1 MLFELGLL
9 SVIVVTAYLGPMM
22 VRRLPPGNRTYAWL
36 LLGDLGLASYSFLAR
51 QDGGH
56 GSLPDLLG
64 AVAMG
69 GAVFLVVV
77 PPILRDLARRFVWS
91 DRLRL
96 ALLAID
102 ARELL
107 QPGLGAAQE
116 RELVEAILA
125 VREGRVAEAI
135 QFLRD
140 TRAAV
145 DSPVAK
151 RQIDERIVM
160 TYLYARQWGEAIDY
174 YETSIDPLPG
184 AVSPQLLVEMVRAY
198 CEARDLDKA
207 AGLVVRLEESP
218 LAEEPLL
225 AFVINRARMVFLA
238 FTGRTTAV
246 EAILGPTGPLAAMPK
261 GARAFWAGV
270 ARLNAGD
277 RAGARTSLAEA
288 ARHSGRDQRS
298 RELAEKTLGSI
309 DEPGVVGPHP
319 MATEVAE
326 LADRLTA
333 IATTAPADAPRTRA
347 APRLA
352 GVGLRAIPVT
362 AVIIV
367 LNIAVAIAVTWGIG
381 STGDPGTLVIAGA
394 NLKSAVA
401 AGEWWRLPTSMFLH
415 VGIFHLAL
423 NMYGLWVLG
432 RLVEQMIGSI
442 RFLAVYLTAGLAGSL
457 ASFAIGG
464 AGMSAGAS
472 GAIFGLLGAAM
483 AELFFHRRA
492 YPDRWRRSLFG
503 SLMFLTIAQVAIGF
517 YYTVIDQ
524 SAHLGGL
531 FVGGALTALL
541 SRASS
546 FATTRPVRAT
556 AAALAVVGVLSVGYG
571 AWGVATTSY
580 PETLARYDWE
590 LRDDGV
596 MSWEQPTGWHEAELS
611 PIVAVSGTVDDVLT
625 RYEAGH
631 MKMAR
636 DEGLDVIQPVDRS
649 LPVPAPWR
657 SHEVVF
663 TGASGLGG
671 ELRIR
676 WALFARQATPEVV
689 WIGWLSVPESLARD
703 TAPVLDRILSSV
715 EQTGPLPPES
725 QAPAPAE

>member
-22 VRRLPPGNRTYAWL
+22 VRRLPPGRRTYAWL

-51 QDGGH
+51 QDGDG
-56 GSLPDLLG
+56 GLGDLLG

-77 PPILRDLARRFVWS
+77 PPLLRDLARRFVWG

-107 QPGLGAAQE
+107 QPGMGAAQE

-145 DSPVAK
+145 DSPVAR

-160 TYLYARQWGEAIDY
+160 TYLYARQWGDAIDY
-174 YETSIDPLPG
+174 YESSIDLVPG
-184 AVSPQLLVEMVRAY
+184 PVSPQLLVEMVRAY
-198 CEARDLDKA
+198 CEARELDKA
-207 AGLVVRLEESP
+207 AGLVMKLEESP

-246 EAILGPTGPLAAMPK
+246 ETILGGPLAAMPR

-277 RAGARTSLAEA
+277 RAGARSSLAEA
-288 ARHSGRDQRS
+288 ARHSVRDQRS
-298 RELAEKTLGSI
+298 RELAEKTLGSL

-333 IATTAPADAPRTRA
+333 LATAAPAEAPQTRNP
-347 APRLA
+347 PRLA
-352 GVGLRAIPVT
+352 GVGLRAVPAT
-362 AVIIV
+362 AVIIA
-367 LNIAVAIAVTWGIG
+367 LNIAVAVAVSYGIG
-381 STGDPGTLVIAGA
+381 STGDPGTLVLAGA

-401 AGEWWRLPTSMFLH
+401 VGEWWRLPTSMFLH

-432 RLVEQMIGSI
+432 RLVEQMLGSV
-442 RFLAVYLTAGLAGSL
+442 RFLAVYLTAGLVGAV

-464 AGMSAGAS
+464 PGMSAGAS
-472 GAIFGLLGAAM
+472 GAVFGVLGASL
-483 AELFFHRRA
+483 AELAFHRRA
-492 YPDRWRRSLFG
+492 YPERWRRALFG
-503 SLMFLTIAQVAIGF
+503 NLVFLTLANVAIGF
-517 YYTVIDQ
+517 YYAAIDQ

-531 FVGGALTALL
+531 FVGAALAALL

-546 FATTRPVRAT
+546 FATSKAVRIT
-556 AAALAVVGVLSVGYG
+556 AAALAVLGVLAVGYG
-571 AWGVATTSY
+571 IWGAATTSY
-580 PETLARYDWE
+580 PETLARYEWVQME
-590 LRDDGV
+590 TPIMR
-596 MSWEQPTGWHEAELS
+596 WEQPSGWHEAEMGGLF
-611 PIVAVSGTVDDVLT
+611 AERGTVPEVL
-625 RYEAGH
+625 
-631 MKMAR
+631 AR
-636 DEGLDVIQPVDRS
+636 EVEKAQSERTSDLDVGIPLERIF
-649 LPVPAPWR
+649 PMPEPWR
-657 SHEVVF
+657 SQEVMIQ
-663 TGASGLGG
+663 ASGGLGG
-671 ELRIR
+671 EQRIR
-676 WALFARQATPEVV
+676 AVVFARQAAPDVV
-689 WIGWLSVPESLARD
+689 WVGFLSVPEKLAAD
-703 TAPVLDRILSSV
+703 TVGVLHRILASV
-715 EQTGPLPPES
+715 EQHTPLPPE
-725 QAPAPAE
+725 